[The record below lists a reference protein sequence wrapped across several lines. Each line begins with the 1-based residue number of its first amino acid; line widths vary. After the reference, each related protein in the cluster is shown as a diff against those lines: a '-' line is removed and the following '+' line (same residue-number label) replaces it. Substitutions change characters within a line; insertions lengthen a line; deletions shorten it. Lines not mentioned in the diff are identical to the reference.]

1 MLECAESR
9 RIGGE
14 GHHRWSGWGVLE
26 CVESRHI
33 GGGLIS
39 EESTKDSL
47 AVSLLVDFKMFAIST
62 AGLEPGAQWAL
73 DKYYHVNESCIDGC
87 TDDL

>member
-1 MLECAESR
+1 MVRDS
-9 RIGGE
+9 I
-14 GHHRWSGWGVLE
+14 GHHCWSGWGVLE
-26 CVESRHI
+26 CLESRHNC
-33 GGGLIS
+33 GGLIS

-62 AGLEPGAQWAL
+62 AGLGPGAQRAL
-73 DKYYHVNESCIDGC
+73 DKYYLVNESCVDGC